1 MTKSA
6 KLLCALSLFTSLAAI
21 ACDSDPVAPSP
32 VASTQAQAEADADA
46 DTGTSTDTGALAQQ
60 GAPKIASDE
69 ATYDF
74 GAIKPVDSIE
84 HVFKIK
90 NEGTADLHIE
100 RVQKT

>member
-1 MTKSA
+1 MSKPA
-6 KLLCALSLFTSLAAI
+6 KPLCALSLVTSLMLL
-21 ACDSDPVAPSP
+21 ACGTQSPAPAP
-32 VASTQAQAEADADA
+32 AAQAEVQANADASTD
-46 DTGTSTDTGALAQQ
+46 TDTGAAEQQ